1 MLDMFNMLGKVKEL
15 QSKLKETRDRLGKE
29 IITAES
35 GAGMVKATV
44 NGNRQIV
51 KIEIDQEIIK
61 KEDKELIQDLTVA
74 AVNKAMQEMDEKIK
88 EEMKKSTNG
97 LLPNIP
103 GLDLSNL
110 MQ

>member
-15 QSKLKETRDRLGKE
+15 QSRLKETRERLGKE
-29 IITAES
+29 VLTAES

-44 NGNRQIV
+44 NGNRQVV
-51 KIEIDQEIIK
+51 KIEIDQEIVK

-74 AVNKAMQEMDEKIK
+74 AVNKAMQEMDEKVK
-88 EEMKKSTNG
+88 EELKKSTEG

-103 GLDLSNL
+103 GLDLGNL